1 MRRVVG
7 AASRRNSIR
16 AQHPM
21 QVLVQCTR
29 LGRQP
34 QFDYDGRM
42 RQVGLGIRTYS
53 TVCNYSTTCRPG

>member
-42 RQVGLGIRTYS
+42 RQVGLVYVRTVLYVI
-53 TVCNYSTTCRPG
+53 TVVV